1 MATPTRSLQPPE
13 LLLPIYNDS
22 DLSLKKLA
30 SVMGISRSELAQI
43 ANKVVRTIERDRAS
57 TGVLNQLQPV
67 IYTLKMLWSL
77 TDGDRSE
84 IQRWLREPLI
94 EWRGLSPLNCLIEGK
109 FDAVVALVERI
120 YYGDSAGY

>member
-43 ANKVVRTIERDRAS
+43 ANKDVRTIERDRAS

-67 IYTLKMLWSL
+67 IYTLKMLL
-77 TDGDRSE
+77 
-84 IQRWLREPLI
+84 
-94 EWRGLSPLNCLIEGK
+94 
-109 FDAVVALVERI
+109 
-120 YYGDSAGY
+120 